1 MDIKSLRNFDD
12 LVKAKKQLD
21 ELKKGSKA
29 VASIDPQRAYDI
41 CFEYYGMA
49 NVLMRQNGLA
59 SIEKAYD
66 IYKILGDYERSPE
79 LLNKCAELIRERK
92 NKREI
97 ALKTVIATLLI
108 ALIAMPLFLF
118 PNLANSENVDDSNSS
133 DSNNNNSNGINVPPV
148 IDGDSSDDSGEDKAP
163 NANLILISPVVGTVI
178 KAHSTNVP
186 SFSLTLGEWR
196 IHTGIDIAT
205 DKYAEV
211 YAAADGEVTRVYH
224 DPMLGITVEI
234 THSNIYKTR
243 YSNLSADSIA
253 IEVGDIVNT
262 GDLIARVGDTS
273 VVECADETHIHFEV
287 FVANA
292 SVDPL
297 AYIRDESQRNDLG
310 VAEDK

>member
-79 LLNKCAELIRERK
+79 LLNKCAELILERK

-108 ALIAMPLFLF
+108 ALIAMPLFF
-118 PNLANSENVDDSNSS
+118 NLANSENVDDSNSS
-133 DSNNNNSNGINVPPV
+133 DSNNNNSNGINAPPV
-148 IDGDSSDDSGEDKAP
+148 IDGGSSDDSGEDKAP

-186 SFSLTLGEWR
+186 SFSLTLDEWR

-211 YAAADGEVTRVYH
+211 YAAADGEVTRVYN
-224 DPMLGITVEI
+224 DPMLGRTVEI
-234 THSNIYKTR
+234 THSDIYKTS
-243 YSNLSADSIA
+243 YSNLAPDSIA
-253 IEVGDIVNT
+253 VEIGDTVKA

-273 VVECADETHIHFEV
+273 VVEFADETHIHFEV